1 MIQILIWLLVIAI
14 VIGMVWWLLDYLPV
28 PEPLNK
34 LIKVVSIVVGV
45 IAVIYALLQLAGIG
59 GGIPALP

>member
-1 MIQILIWLLVIAI
+1 MLGTLIYLLVVCVVIGLIWWVA
-14 VIGMVWWLLDYLPV
+14 DYLPV

-45 IAVIYALLQLAGIG
+45 IIIIYALLGLG
-59 GGIPALP
+59 GVGGVPKLTP